1 MDNSKDIKKQIENIS
16 QKIENSPGKTGLY
29 CERAALYEKLQ
40 HLGAA
45 LNDYNE
51 VLRLQPD
58 HKKAGAKA
66 EMIKETLHY
75 QNIDI
80 YAATN
85 LNKDPWEE

>member
-1 MDNSKDIKKQIENIS
+1 MDNSKDIKKQIEDIS
-16 QKIENSPGKTGLY
+16 QKIKNSQENTELY
-29 CERAALYEKLQ
+29 FERAALYEKLQ
-40 HLGAA
+40 DLGAA

-51 VLRLQPD
+51 VLRQQPH

-66 EMIKETLHY
+66 EMIKETLYY